1 MHDAA
6 TPSARERNAPTA
18 ADVVTPA
25 KPCRIAKGKCVSIAA
40 NQMQRRKPPLE
51 TTAFQAVPPGGFSAR
66 RYHFSFCR
74 LERVEAPVVK

>member
-6 TPSARERNAPTA
+6 TPSALERNAPTA

-25 KPCRIAKGKCVSIAA
+25 KSCRIAKGKCVSIAA

-51 TTAFQAVPPGGFSAR
+51 TTAFQAVPPGAFPPAATIFR
-66 RYHFSFCR
+66 F
-74 LERVEAPVVK
+74 VD